1 MDILSLE
8 KINARFEKVLDII
21 KKRRAIS
28 NSSISINNVARFS
41 TGTVIT
47 GILVCADNCY
57 FDGQIN
63 GELEAINKL
72 VLGEN
77 SEVVGTVYAGD
88 LMVKGK
94 IRGNVIVNN
103 KAIYCSTSSIIAESL
118 QTNFLVVENGA
129 VLNLSNLSMQL
140 DRVDASLCA
149 CEYEHNSMTN
159 SRTKKKRTE
168 KHDNLK
174 INSEAKYSN
183 KNDDVLLFQFF
194 QNKENNS
201 K

>member
-1 MDILSLE
+1 MDIRILE
-8 KINARFEKVLDII
+8 KMNARFGKVLNAIT
-21 KKRRAIS
+21 KRKATPIS
-28 NSSISINNVARFS
+28 AISINNVARFS
-41 TGTVIT
+41 TGTVIS
-47 GILVCADNCY
+47 GILVCADNCF
-57 FDGQIN
+57 FDGQMN

-72 VLGEN
+72 VLGKN

-140 DRVDASLCA
+140 DRVDASLCV
-149 CEYEHNSMTN
+149 CEYEHDSTPN
-159 SRTKKKRTE
+159 SRTKMKRTDTR
-168 KHDNLK
+168 DNLK
-174 INSEAKYSN
+174 INSEAKCSN
-183 KNDDVLLFQFF
+183 RNDDVLLFQFF
-194 QNKENNS
+194 QNKENNL